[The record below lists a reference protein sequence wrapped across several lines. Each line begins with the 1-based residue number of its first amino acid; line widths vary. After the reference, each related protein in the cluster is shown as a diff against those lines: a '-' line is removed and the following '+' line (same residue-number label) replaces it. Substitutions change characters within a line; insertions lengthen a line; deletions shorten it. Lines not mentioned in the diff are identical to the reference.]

1 MKGSFLLFES
11 EDNKT
16 LLDSGHEI
24 QYDTLLKIVKSTT
37 VRPKLKTFYLLSFP
51 AIKSHFLLERMI
63 FMSNE
68 GKDRIEKRSY
78 PRVKKL
84 YLISYV
90 NRTEG
95 HQTSPVSMGRTLDI
109 SPVGVRV
116 EVYRNINI
124 DSIMEMEIGLKEFN
138 FSVQGKVVR
147 VQEVDKK
154 VYILGIQFDEFQ
166 PELDDIDK
174 NIEQ

>member
-11 EDNKT
+11 AHSKT

-24 QYDTLLKIVKSTT
+24 QYDVFLKIVKSAT
-37 VRPKLKTFYLLSFP
+37 VRPKVKTFYLLSFP
-51 AIKSHFLLERMI
+51 VIGSHFLLERMI

-68 GKDRIEKRSY
+68 GNDKIEKRSY
-78 PRVKKL
+78 PRIKKL

-90 NRTEG
+90 NKTEG

-109 SPVGVRV
+109 SPVGVRI
-116 EVYRNINI
+116 EVYRDIKI
-124 DSIMEMEIGLKEFN
+124 DSIMEMEIGLKELN

-166 PELDDIDK
+166 PELGDLG
-174 NIEQ
+174 Q

>member
-1 MKGSFLLFES
+1 
-11 EDNKT
+11 
-16 LLDSGHEI
+16 
-24 QYDTLLKIVKSTT
+24 
-37 VRPKLKTFYLLSFP
+37 
-51 AIKSHFLLERMI
+51 
-63 FMSNE
+63 MSNE
-68 GKDRIEKRSY
+68 GNGKIEKRSY

-90 NRTEG
+90 NKAEG

-109 SPVGVRV
+109 SPVGVRI
-116 EVYRNINI
+116 EVYRDIKI

-166 PELDDIDK
+166 PELNDIAK
-174 NIEQ
+174 NIGQ